1 MRKRM
6 LTLAVA
12 LTAALTIVGMGTASA
27 GSAKATL
34 NVVHGIPG
42 LDVDICV
49 DGTKAITD
57 FNPGEVVAGVKMPAG
72 TYHLG
77 VVAAG
82 TSCSAEVLAA
92 DATVAGGRN
101 YTVVANLNASG
112 TPNLKIFT
120 NDVSKVD
127 EGMARLQVRHTAEA
141 PAVNVWA
148 NGSRLNGGN
157 RFTWGAKRVYEVA
170 EGNYRVKVTLPGS
183 SKAVIGPATLHTEA
197 GYAYQVYAWGNG
209 AAGFDLAVVPVWVG
223 QK

>member
-1 MRKRM
+1 MVNSKPRIFVTRK
-6 LTLAVA
+6 LP
-12 LTAALTIVGMGTASA
+12 SA
-27 GSAKATL
+27 
-34 NVVHGIPG
+34 
-42 LDVDICV
+42 
-49 DGTKAITD
+49 
-57 FNPGEVVAGVKMPAG
+57 
-72 TYHLG
+72 
-77 VVAAG
+77 
-82 TSCSAEVLAA
+82 
-92 DATVAGGRN
+92 
-101 YTVVANLNASG
+101 
-112 TPNLKIFT
+112 
-120 NDVSKVD
+120 